1 MIKKI
6 ILKQNHP
13 HYQEGIHFKNPK
25 LKYLTKNDISQIIQ
39 KLTCLETEFP
49 DDDFI
54 RTFKKDDYH
63 YSTFMLSSNFDYKL
77 TKQDILNPT
86 DNKLK
91 DLFAYLSNIFF
102 TPDEC
107 QYESLTL
114 STIRETVEDRL
125 SYNQLVELLEH
136 LAYPDLIGF
145 DGTMIHYF
153 YNLILRKSPFGVYV
167 SVQASN
173 GDGIGFSETLPI
185 KTIDY
190 TKSIEDIKTITEL
203 KEFVKNLDDSEI
215 EPRLTMDFIYPKL
228 EGWKKPLT

>member
-1 MIKKI
+1 MINQI
-6 ILKQNHP
+6 ILKQNHTD
-13 HYQEGIHFKNPK
+13 YQEGIHFENPQ
-25 LKYLTKNDISQIIQ
+25 LKYLTKKDISELIQ
-39 KLTCLETEFP
+39 ELTTLETEFP
-49 DDDFI
+49 DNNFV

-63 YSTFMLSSNFDYKL
+63 YSTFMLSSDFNYEL
-77 TKQDILNPT
+77 TKKDILNPT
-86 DNKLK
+86 DDKLK

-102 TPDEC
+102 KPDES

-114 STIRETVEDRL
+114 SNIRETVEDRL
-125 SYNQLVELLEH
+125 TYNQLVELLEH

-153 YNLILRKSPFGVYV
+153 YNLILRKSPFGVHA

-173 GDGIGFSETLPI
+173 GDGIGFYETFPI
-185 KTIDY
+185 KTLDCPK
-190 TKSIEDIKTITEL
+190 TIEDIKTIKEL

-228 EGWKKPLT
+228 ES

>member
-1 MIKKI
+1 MINQI
-6 ILKQNHP
+6 ILKQNHTD
-13 HYQEGIHFKNPK
+13 YQEGIHFENPQ
-25 LKYLTKNDISQIIQ
+25 LKYLTKKDISELIQ
-39 KLTCLETEFP
+39 ELTTLETEFP
-49 DDDFI
+49 DNNFV

-63 YSTFMLSSNFDYKL
+63 YSTFMLSSDFNYEL
-77 TKQDILNPT
+77 TKKDILNPT

-102 TPDEC
+102 KPDES

-114 STIRETVEDRL
+114 SNIRETVEDRL
-125 SYNQLVELLEH
+125 TYNQLVELLEH

-153 YNLILRKSPFGVYV
+153 YNLILRKSPFGVHA

-173 GDGIGFSETLPI
+173 GDGIGFYETFPI
-185 KTIDY
+185 KTLDCPK
-190 TKSIEDIKTITEL
+190 TIEDIKTIKEL

-215 EPRLTMDFIYPKL
+215 EPRLKL
-228 EGWKKPLT
+228 NLD